1 MEFAPGLRLPA
12 LPPSTSA
19 VSRVFW
25 ELVIFRKLRHDA
37 VMVKVHA
44 KAKEDEKQD
53 ENKPDDWCWIE
64 AAVHHYLLLA
74 SFRIETSICF
84 DPCIYYSLSSQALYL
99 ISSALNIPDIL

>member
-1 MEFAPGLRLPA
+1 
-12 LPPSTSA
+12 
-19 VSRVFW
+19 
-25 ELVIFRKLRHDA
+25 
-37 VMVKVHA
+37 MVKVHA

-84 DPCIYYSLSSQALYL
+84 DPCIYYSPRESSTIFNFPQCPEY
-99 ISSALNIPDIL
+99 S